1 LSLRVVEVSGHSDD
15 GLLDGVTEVGLSG
28 FLHLGEDEGTD
39 LGGRVLL
46 STSFNPCVSVAGL
59 DDLVGKMLHILLGD
73 SVVESTA
80 DETLGGE
87 QSILWVLYGL
97 K

>member
-1 LSLRVVEVSGHSDD
+1 
-15 GLLDGVTEVGLSG
+15 
-28 FLHLGEDEGTD
+28 
-39 LGGRVLL
+39 
-46 STSFNPCVSVAGL
+46 
-59 DDLVGKMLHILLGD
+59 MLHVLLGD

-87 QSILWVLYGL
+87 QSIFWVLYGL